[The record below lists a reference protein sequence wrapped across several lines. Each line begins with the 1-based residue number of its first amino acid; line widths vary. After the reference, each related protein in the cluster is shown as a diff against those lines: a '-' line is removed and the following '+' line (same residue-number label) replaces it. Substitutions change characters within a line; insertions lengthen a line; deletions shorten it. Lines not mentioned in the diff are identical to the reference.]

1 MPIPHPKSKLSPP
14 SDAMRGLIAENAV
27 ASLLNLLTLE
37 RENLFVF
44 HSISEEENPVG
55 ETDHILLYKR
65 MLLIIET
72 KNRSNISDL
81 KLTKD
86 GELIATKAGK
96 DFTVN
101 GNNILKKID
110 KYKSLYPALDVK
122 GVIVAHHAT
131 QTLTSEVANCN
142 LTQLNT
148 LIPYVLEQVDAVE
161 KNSVDVIPIIKDI
174 AIRCIRNENIN

>member
-1 MPIPHPKSKLSPP
+1 
-14 SDAMRGLIAENAV
+14 MRGLIAENAV

-96 DFTVN
+96 AFTVN
-101 GNNILKKID
+101 GNNILKKVD